1 MNALNYINNLFW
13 LGVPDILKGLA
24 LTLLFIYIFKNAIK
38 KHSAIFYIY
47 PALLFLWYCTYG
59 ILNLLNVNL
68 YDQIGET
75 IWWELLWLPHSFALD
90 TVIGLAFIMIV
101 MFIGVLPK
109 WKFVRQ
115 LYTIRKEMSIIGGLI
130 LIGHGVMRLPTMK
143 WAWEN
148 LANMNLFLFFSYA
161 ILGVIL
167 LILIFIPWITSFHF
181 ARKHFSPRGWKK
193 LQTYTGVP
201 LMVLICVFG
210 IAINLGWGFSNFS
223 GFGIDLWEATT
234 IPDGSA
240 VSNLA
245 QGYGVATAFLSA
257 KIYLLLLVSY
267 VWLRIIK
274 TRKQPIPI
282 KQYHVQPLESNDES
296 LLSVK

>member
-1 MNALNYINNLFW
+1 MKTLNYINNLFW

-24 LTLLFIYIFKNAIK
+24 LSLLFIYIFKNAIK
-38 KHSAIFYIY
+38 KHSLIFYIY
-47 PALLFLWYCTYG
+47 PGLLFSWYCTYG
-59 ILNLLNVNL
+59 ILNLMNLNL
-68 YDQIGET
+68 YDKMGET

-148 LANMNLFLFFSYA
+148 LTDMNAFLFFSYA
-161 ILGVIL
+161 VLGVIL
-167 LILIFIPWITSFHF
+167 LVLIFIPWITSFHF
-181 ARKHFSPRGWKK
+181 ARKRFSARNWKK
-193 LQTYTGVP
+193 LQTYTSVP
-201 LMVLICVFG
+201 LMVLICIFG
-210 IAINLGWGFSNFS
+210 FVINLGWGFSSLS
-223 GFGIDLWEATT
+223 GFGVDLWEATT

-257 KIYLLLLVSY
+257 KIYLVLLVSY

-274 TRKQPIPI
+274 TRKQSIPL
-282 KQYHVQPLESNDES
+282 KQNHVPALESDNES
-296 LLSVK
+296 VVTVN

>member
-167 LILIFIPWITSFHF
+167 LILIFIPWFTSFHF

-193 LQTYTGVP
+193 LQTYTSVP

-223 GFGIDLWEATT
+223 GFGTDLWEATT

-257 KIYLLLLVSY
+257 KMYLLLLVSY
-267 VWLRIIK
+267 VWLRIKK

>member
-148 LANMNLFLFFSYA
+148 LVNMNLFLFFSYA

-181 ARKHFSPRGWKK
+181 ARKHFSARGWKK
-193 LQTYTGVP
+193 LQTYTSVP

-210 IAINLGWGFSNFS
+210 IAINLGWGFSSFS